1 MSPKLKFS
9 KCDFQEFNL
18 PNLLLNIWGYADARA
33 KKCNVCKQY
42 EIRFVEAAQEK
53 WKPQYLDFEYVIKN
67 LRHQIKQFYKFCR
80 ISSTDRNVIYK
91 LISSE

>member
-1 MSPKLKFS
+1 MSPKLKFL

-33 KKCNVCKQY
+33 KKYNVCKQY

-53 WKPQYLDFEYVIKN
+53 WKP
-67 LRHQIKQFYKFCR
+67 
-80 ISSTDRNVIYK
+80 
-91 LISSE
+91 

>member
-33 KKCNVCKQY
+33 KKYNVCKQY

-53 WKPQYLDFEYVIKN
+53 WKP
-67 LRHQIKQFYKFCR
+67 
-80 ISSTDRNVIYK
+80 
-91 LISSE
+91 